1 MFGILDGIKFVGGL
15 MALVS
20 GISVISVIQ
29 LVSNSFCWFKND
41 KNTSSIPRAEMQ
53 NRFAC
58 FTFKLY
64 HLRKD
69 LQDFV
74 RMSSIHGVRQL
85 KGTKG
90 KKFFWL
96 TVISVLTAVCVY
108 FVRELLEAFPQ
119 NRVVIEIVER
129 SPSENEVY

>member
-1 MFGILDGIKFVGGL
+1 

-20 GISVISVIQ
+20 GVSVISVIQ
-29 LVSNSFCWFKND
+29 LVSNSFCFFISWFKND
-41 KNTSSIPRAEMQ
+41 KNISNIPRAEMQ

-96 TVISVLTAVCVY
+96 TVISVSTAVCVY

-129 SPSENEVY
+129 SPSENEVC